1 MKQEELLKQKIGV
14 KLSRIGMLSKVFA
27 IQTFAKMEFEIT
39 PEQFLVLLALND
51 NPGMY
56 QRQLSILTFKDRPN
70 ITRIVSILEK
80 GEYIT
85 SKNSSNG
92 RQIKELY
99 ITEKGK
105 DICNKILPV
114 IFKVWEDTT
123 KGIEQDE
130 INKFIDTLSKIETN
144 LRANTYLQI

>member
-39 PEQFLVLLALND
+39 PEQFLVLLVLND

-56 QRQLSILTFKDRPN
+56 QRQLSTLTFKDRPN

-80 GEYIT
+80 SEYIT

-92 RQIKELY
+92 RQIKKLY

-144 LRANTYLQI
+144 LRENTYLQI

>member
-39 PEQFLVLLALND
+39 PEQFLVLLVLND

-56 QRQLSILTFKDRPN
+56 QRQLSTLTFKDRPN

-80 GEYIT
+80 SEYIT

-92 RQIKELY
+92 RQIKKLY

-130 INKFIDTLSKIETN
+130 INKFIDTLSKIEIN
-144 LRANTYLQI
+144 LRENTYLQI

>member
-1 MKQEELLKQKIGV
+1 MKQVDLLKQKIGV
-14 KLSRIGMLSKVFA
+14 KLSRIGMLSKAFA

-56 QRQLSILTFKDRPN
+56 QRQLSTLTFKDRPN

-114 IFKVWEDTT
+114 IFQVWEETT
-123 KGIEQDE
+123 KGIEQEE

-144 LRANTYLQI
+144 LRENTYIQI